1 MFHFQFSSFHASSFM
16 TGLAFG
22 SETGHGRLTHIHE
35 SSIGPRM
42 PFVHKFS
49 LLLDERRFWR
59 RNGAFYIWY
68 HFLSTGR
75 AFALHRDC
83 GSLCKDYRGIVYTG
97 IHMKQSIDG

>member
-1 MFHFQFSSFHASSFM
+1 
-16 TGLAFG
+16 
-22 SETGHGRLTHIHE
+22 
-35 SSIGPRM
+35 M